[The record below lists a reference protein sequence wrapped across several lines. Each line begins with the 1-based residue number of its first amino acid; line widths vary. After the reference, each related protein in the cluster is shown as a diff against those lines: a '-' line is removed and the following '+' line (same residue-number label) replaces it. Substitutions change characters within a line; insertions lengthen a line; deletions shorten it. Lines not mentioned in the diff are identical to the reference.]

1 MLQSIRTKAGGI
13 IVKVL
18 FGLLILLFGYWGI
31 YTRSP
36 GSDDKSPDAVVASVG
51 GHDIRADQVREALQP
66 ALERLR
72 AQFGG
77 TIEPAQAKQLG
88 ILDLILRQLIDRT
101 LLDLE
106 VSHLR
111 LDLSDEVVR
120 GTIFANPAFRGPD
133 GQFNREMFGQVLAMN
148 HLTEQGLVDR
158 LRHDIPRGDLL
169 QALTAG
175 VILPPQLVDAIYR
188 YRGEKRVA
196 DIVAIPLTAAGT
208 IAQPTDAHLSK
219 YYDAHPELFRTAEF
233 RGFTMVSLGVADLL
247 AGIEIPDAKLK
258 AAYQERKDDF
268 DLPEQ
273 RRVQQ
278 ILAPTEEKAK
288 AAAAALAAG
297 KDWQEVATSIVGQ
310 DPGTIDLG
318 LLKQVDLPKP
328 IGDAVFGLDL
338 NKPSEP
344 IKDGFGWHIFRVVK
358 IEPPQTATYDQAKE
372 QLKTQLVQEAA
383 ADRLDHIA
391 NQLDDALAAPGSTLA
406 DVAAKFGL
414 KTTTVAATDI
424 SGRDPEGKPV
434 TLPVAGQY
442 VLKIAFDTGQNETSR
457 IIAVEDTAIF
467 ALHVDKVTAP
477 SVKPLDQV
485 KDQVTAAWQLE
496 QRREAVKKIG
506 DEMVAAVAAGTPLAK
521 VTADRKLTLTTPPPL
536 VRQPQQ
542 GAAVP
547 PALLVKLFAAKI
559 GDTVSA
565 ADNTGVYIGQL
576 KEVQTP
582 DSTPPEAAATLNTEL
597 GNAARYDFVAE
608 LTEALKKR
616 FPVDIH
622 HDVLDKSF

>member
-1 MLQSIRTKAGGI
+1 MLQAIRTKAGGI

-36 GSDDKSPDAVVASVG
+36 GLDDKSPDAVVASVG
-51 GHDIRADQVREALQP
+51 GHDVRADQLKEALQP

-77 TIEPAQAKQLG
+77 TIEPAQVKQLG
-88 ILDLILRQLIDRT
+88 ILDLVLQQLIDRD

-111 LDLSDEVVR
+111 LDLSDEVIR

-175 VILPPQLVDAIYR
+175 VTLPPQVVDAIYR

-196 DIVAIPLTAAGT
+196 DIVPIPLAAAGT
-208 IAQPTDAHLSK
+208 IAQPTDDDLNK
-219 YYDAHPELFRTAEF
+219 YYDAHPDLFRTAEF
-233 RGFTMVSLGVADLL
+233 RGFTMVSLGAADLL
-247 AGIEIPDAKLK
+247 AGIEISEDKLK

-268 DLPEQ
+268 DIPEQ
-273 RRVQQ
+273 RQVQQ

-297 KDWQEVATSIVGQ
+297 KDWQEVATSIAGQ

-318 LLKQVDLPKP
+318 LLKQADLPKP

-358 IEPPQTATYDQAKE
+358 IEPPQTASYDQAKE
-372 QLKTQLVQEAA
+372 QLKTQLVQEEA
-383 ADRLDHIA
+383 ADRLDHVA
-391 NQLDDALAAPGSTLA
+391 NQLDDALAAGGVLA

-457 IIAVEDTAIF
+457 VIAVEDTAIF
-467 ALHVDKVTAP
+467 ALHVDKITVP

-485 KDQVTAAWQLE
+485 KDQVVAAWQLE

-506 DEMVAAVAAGTPLAK
+506 DEMLAAVAAGTPLAK
-521 VTADRKLTLTTPPPL
+521 VAADKKLTLTTSPPL

-547 PALLVKLFAAKI
+547 PAVAVKLFAAKV
-559 GDTVSA
+559 GDTVTA
-565 ADNTGVYIGQL
+565 ADSGGVYVAQL
-576 KEVQTP
+576 KEIQTP
-582 DSTPPEAAATLNTEL
+582 DATPPEAAATLNTEL
-597 GNAARYDFVAE
+597 GNATRYDFVAE

-616 FPVDIH
+616 FPVNIH
-622 HDVLDKSF
+622 RDVLDKSF